1 MKALR
6 LTTAALALATASVL
20 LCGCSENKPE
30 YNYDM
35 LGGETTNSDTNYDV
49 DIRKDTTSTD
59 SSAEEST
66 TSTAPAAQPDTTSK
80 PDTGS
85 KPDTTSKPEA
95 TSQPDTTQKPEDTKP
110 SDTTEKE
117 DTASKPDTTSQPDTT
132 SKPDTTQK
140 FDQNGFPANP
150 KPMQEFQDASG
161 QWWDYSPIFGWGK
174 FDPNVPA
181 VTVEEFPDFEVE
193 GGDTQILF

>member
-6 LTTAALALATASVL
+6 ITTAALALATASVL

-66 TSTAPAAQPDTTSK
+66 TSTAPAAQPDT
-80 PDTGS
+80 GS

-95 TSQPDTTQKPEDTKP
+95 
-110 SDTTEKE
+110 
-117 DTASKPDTTSQPDTT
+117 TSQPDTT

-174 FDPNVPA
+174 FDPSVPA
-181 VTVEEFPDFEVE
+181 VTVEEFPDNYGEI
-193 GGDTQILF
+193 GSGKQILF